1 MVMGEELRS
10 TLVVSNGMTLEQTIE
25 HLQRLL
31 NNGFPR
37 ESMVEY
43 KVQQNIHERS
53 GTPMSP
59 TVRMVVSHIH
69 E

>member
-1 MVMGEELRS
+1 MGEELRS

-43 KVQQNIHERS
+43 RVQENIHERS
-53 GTPMSP
+53 GSRMPS

>member
-1 MVMGEELRS
+1 MGEELRS
-10 TLVVSNGMTLEQTIE
+10 TLVVSNEMTLEQTIE
-25 HLQRLL
+25 HLQRLR

-43 KVQQNIHERS
+43 KVQENIHERS
-53 GTPMSP
+53 GSRMAP